1 MRAQRA
7 AWISSLSTSTVPR
20 PRGSAATCD
29 AHSRLRGPSAETS
42 EPLRIA
48 PANTTSDSTVRSQK
62 NAVSSIVSVP
72 WVTTT
77 PPPDARRATS
87 SIVSGVTFQPL
98 TWATLS
104 TSTGPEP
111 RHGRH
116 EVLGA
121 DGRPHGAGLGIGE
134 RRDRAAGGDQ
144 PDGHPPS
151 SIAAAARTAAT
162 IPT

>member
-1 MRAQRA
+1 MVIVTDPGTAMPTGPWPGETRAWTREESCLRAQRA

-29 AHSRLRGPSAETS
+29 AQSRLRGPSAEIS

-48 PANTTSDSTVRSQK
+48 PAKTTSDSTVRSQK

-98 TWATLS
+98 TWAIALDLDR
-104 TSTGPEP
+104 PQP
-111 RHGRH
+111 RHASPPG
-116 EVLGA
+116 
-121 DGRPHGAGLGIGE
+121 P
-134 RRDRAAGGDQ
+134 RR
-144 PDGHPPS
+144 
-151 SIAAAARTAAT
+151 
-162 IPT
+162 